1 MRDVAPAVSTTLDAI
16 APHLDERGDWD
27 SVLRGAAT
35 RRRPRRRRAAL
46 LAIAAALIGV
56 ACAAALLAWPATRRG
71 PSFADRALAAAG
83 TGPVL
88 HAILEEPYSRTLVDL
103 RAGER
108 QKLPLRQELW
118 FDPSRGFHT
127 IERFQGA
134 VQGNGVAR
142 PNELSPADVALYREF
157 ATGYRDALA
166 SGRATEVGD
175 ETIDG
180 VDVTWIRVST
190 TTYKDPSSGKPE
202 RVEQQVAVSRETFE
216 PVYLRT
222 ATDGKPVERALYTR
236 VVRFET
242 LPAGRGVFT
251 GPTLGDSGVSF
262 GGVGPT
268 GDTLDAAQATARLG
282 GRTPLWPGATAAGL
296 PLVHHGTFK
305 GLADWSQE
313 ERRWRTQATGVVLA
327 YGTPDPSGAW
337 FVSRKRHLEI
347 YEFTHMSDGMISKL
361 WLRGYVPPAGKLLIV
376 GRGTGLLR
384 THGLIVLVVAEN
396 EDTLLKTARALR
408 PWTG

>member
-1 MRDVAPAVSTTLDAI
+1 MRDLAPGVMHTLDVL
-16 APHLDERGDWD
+16 APDVAERGDWD
-27 SVLRGAAT
+27 SVLRDAAP
-35 RRRPRRRRAAL
+35 RRRPRRRRGAL
-46 LAIAAALIGV
+46 LAVAAAVVGV
-56 ACAAALLAWPATRRG
+56 ACAAALLAWPATHRG

-83 TGPVL
+83 NGPVL
-88 HAILEEPYSRTLVDL
+88 HAVLEGPYSHPLVDL
-103 RAGER
+103 RTGKR
-108 QKLPLRQELW
+108 QALRPRQELW
-118 FDPSRGFHT
+118 FDHSRGFHT

-134 VQGNGVAR
+134 VQISGVAR
-142 PNELSPADVALYREF
+142 ANRISPADDALYREF
-157 ATGYRDALA
+157 ATGYREALA

-190 TTYKDPSSGKPE
+190 TTYTNPSTGKAE
-202 RVEQQVAVSRETFE
+202 RVEQQVAISRETFE

-222 ATDGKPVERALYTR
+222 ARDGKPEERALYTR

-251 GPTLGDSGVSF
+251 GPPLGDSGVSF
-262 GGVGPT
+262 GGVGPS
-268 GDTLDAAQATARLG
+268 GDTLDAAQAKARLG
-282 GRTPLWPGATAAGL
+282 GRTPLWPGATVAGL

-305 GLADWSQE
+305 GLANWSQE

-327 YGTPDPSGAW
+327 YGTPAGDGTW
-337 FVSRKRHLEI
+337 IITRKRHLEL
-347 YEFTHMSDGMISKL
+347 YEFTRMSDGMMSKL
-361 WLRGYVPPAGKLLIV
+361 WLRGYVPPAGKLLVV

-384 THGLIVLVVAEN
+384 TRGLIVLVVAEN
-396 EDTLLKTARALR
+396 QRVLVETARALR